1 MWGCNRQGLVDTCQN
16 TSKRIQN
23 SCRSFFQII
32 SNIQISNHIRIWRCC
47 SLGPQVS
54 VAIYTRRLEIVRLS
68 KKLHRV
74 FSLKN
79 ISDLSS
85 KVRQTQYFQLFW
97 QDTSECPVSNS
108 EKLLLFSLLFHPHSE
123 WVQGWMG
130 SRLPFVFSTQ
140 SFCGHSNFPSF
151 FWDWEPLNPFLKVHV
166 YVSNPRGSGNAPSL
180 RKLADSNIHRAAIE
194 DIGVSNASGCDMPWK
209 SFCALTWLLDLWHIF
224 QEYLAGSSPGAVS
237 IDFLVLNWTFTL
249 ENPRPMID
257 LRVVFFLSDTKEL
270 NFPQPLLPRSVAVG
284 VNPPAATLRCKPS
297 HWLAAS
303 ISYPS
308 SSGHWCT
315 NCSSFTTLS

>member
-1 MWGCNRQGLVDTCQN
+1 MF
-16 TSKRIQN
+16 IP
-23 SCRSFFQII
+23 SCWRSFGHESKWTHSFCLWGSDSACGAAFEWFGRCHWKNFDAHVGLQSARFSWYVSKYIETN
-32 SNIQISNHIRIWRCC
+32 SEFMSQFFFKSYQRSNHIRIWRCC

-54 VAIYTRRLEIVRLS
+54 VAIYTRRLEIAKLS

-85 KVRQTQYFQLFW
+85 KVRQTQNFQLFW

-108 EKLLLFSLLFHPHSE
+108 EKLLLFWLLFHPHSE

-140 SFCGHSNFPSF
+140 SFRGHSNFPCF
-151 FWDWEPLNPFLKVHV
+151 FWDWEQLNHFLEVHV
-166 YVSNPRGSGNAPSL
+166 YVSSPRGSGNAPSL

-194 DIGVSNASGCDMPWK
+194 DIGVSNASGCNMPWK

-249 ENPRPMID
+249 ENPRPLID
-257 LRVVFFLSDTKEL
+257 LRVVFF
-270 NFPQPLLPRSVAVG
+270 
-284 VNPPAATLRCKPS
+284 
-297 HWLAAS
+297 
-303 ISYPS
+303 
-308 SSGHWCT
+308 
-315 NCSSFTTLS
+315 